1 MCCLEAGDANLSVKP
16 QVPHVHAAVDQGFA
30 ARVQPAAPLRARL
43 EQYVHRVIANATI
56 AHPIWQTHR
65 STKADIK
72 AQTVVLDRSYVDF
85 TRL

>member
-1 MCCLEAGDANLSVKP
+1 MP
-16 QVPHVHAAVDQGFA
+16 RVHAAVDQGFA
-30 ARVQPAAPLRARL
+30 ARLQLAATLCAML
-43 EQYVHRVIANATI
+43 EQYVHRVIANAAI